1 MTNEMTDKNVFI
13 DKVDQILNGESNYF
27 VNTCEQLN
35 KCIGHIYQLICDAY
49 TLYINDAYTSSVFLS
64 IAVIEEVGKVHM
76 GMYIN
81 ASELY
86 VKKDRLR
93 DHKTKEIAG
102 TSYTICKGERI
113 NKAISPEKIDE
124 IFQLAYSGKLKELRE
139 QAIYCECRDGNIVVP
154 NDIINQEFSKNI
166 LLFAIESFDDNL
178 VGYTSYSMEISKKT
192 DFIFAEVTKQ

>member
-1 MTNEMTDKNVFI
+1 M
-13 DKVDQILNGESNYF
+13 Q
-27 VNTCEQLN
+27 
-35 KCIGHIYQLICDAY
+35 
-49 TLYINDAYTSSVFLS
+49 
-64 IAVIEEVGKVHM
+64 GK
-76 GMYIN
+76 
-81 ASELY
+81 
-86 VKKDRLR
+86 
-93 DHKTKEIAG
+93 
-102 TSYTICKGERI
+102 RI